1 MLTYKNPKAKS
12 CVVCERVF
20 VPERDDDAVCGSVC
34 GLKRARAQSC
44 NCRQCLRDRDEHTMW
59 GDFKAP
65 AEMYTFIVCAIC
77 GNKRCPHATDHR
89 HACTNSNAPGQAG
102 SIYA

>member
-1 MLTYKNPKAKS
+1 MLTYKNPKAKP
-12 CVVCERVF
+12 CE
-20 VPERDDDAVCGSVC
+20 VC
-34 GLKRARAQSC
+34 GLKKALAQSC
-44 NCRQCLRDRDEHTMW
+44 DCRQCLRDRDEHTMW

-65 AEMYTFIVCAIC
+65 AAMYTFIVCASC